1 MARSYKDYTGDG
13 NTDTFSITFDY
24 QAESEISVTVDGVA
38 ETGLTFPSSSSV
50 QLTSAPASNTLVRV
64 RRTTDLDNRS
74 VDFASGSVLT
84 EEDLDNSNIQV
95 FHAAQ
100 EAVDTANDSI
110 SLADDDKWDAQSKV
124 IKNVAT
130 PVSANDA
137 STKAYVD
144 QIEVDATAAQ
154 TAAEAAQAAAE
165 TAETNAATS
174 AATATTKASEASTSA
189 SNASTSATASAS
201 SASSAASSAT
211 SASTSASTATTQ
223 ASAASTSATAAQA
236 AQTAAETAETNAETA
251 ETNAETAE
259 ANASTSATAAATSAT
274 SAATSATN
282 AATSATSASSSAT
295 SASSAQT
302 AAESARDATLAAYDS
317 FDDRYLGVKAS
328 DPAVDNDGNALVAG
342 ALYFN
347 STDGVMKLYNGSAW
361 VAAYVSGA
369 DYLAKANNLSDL
381 TNAGT
386 ARTNLGLGTAAT
398 TASTDYATAA
408 QGTLADS
415 ALQSSDIGSSVQ
427 AYDADTAKLDVAQSF
442 TAAQRGATQVAGSI
456 TGSTTLDFA
465 TYQNFVL
472 TLTGSITLDNPTT
485 EQVGQ
490 SGFITFI
497 QTGGYTV
504 SLGTD
509 YETAGGAGITLSA
522 SGTDVVPYIVA
533 ASGRILLGAPQLAF
547 A

>member
-1 MARSYKDYTGDG
+1 MAFSYKDYTGDG
-13 NTDTFSITFDY
+13 VTDTFTITFTY
-24 QAESEISVTVDGVA
+24 QSTDEISVTVDGVA
-38 ETGLTFPSSSSV
+38 ETGLTFPSVTSV
-50 QLTSAPASNTLVRV
+50 QLTSAPASDALVRV
-64 RRTTDLDNRS
+64 RRTTSLTSRA

-100 EAVDTANDSI
+100 EAVDTASAAI
-110 SLADDDKWDAQSKV
+110 TLADDDKWDAQSKV

-130 PVSANDA
+130 PVSDNDA

-144 QIEVDATAAQ
+144 DIAGSAS
-154 TAAEAAQAAAE
+154 EAAASASAAASSAAAAA
-165 TAETNAATS
+165 TSETNAASSAS
-174 AATATTKASEASTSA
+174 AASS
-189 SNASTSATASAS
+189 SAS
-201 SASSAASSAT
+201 SASGSAT
-211 SASTSASTATTQ
+211 TATTQ
-223 ASAASTSATAAQA
+223 ASAASTSASNASTSETNAANSASA
-236 AQTAAETAETNAETA
+236 AATSASNAATSETNAETA
-251 ETNAETAE
+251 ETNAEAAQAAAE
-259 ANASTSATAAATSAT
+259 AAQAAA
-274 SAATSATN
+274 
-282 AATSATSASSSAT
+282 
-295 SASSAQT
+295 
-302 AAESARDATLAAYDS
+302 ELALDN
-317 FDDRYLGVKAS
+317 FQDTYLGAFAS
-328 DPAVDNDGNALVAG
+328 DPTVDNDGDALTTG
-342 ALYFN
+342 DLYFN
-347 STDGVMKLYNGSAW
+347 TGSNDLRVYNGSAW
-361 VAAYVSGA
+361 QIAAVSAAGL
-369 DYLAKANNLSDL
+369 LAASNNLSDV
-381 TNAGT
+381 ADVPT

-398 TASTDYATAA
+398 TAATDYATAA
-408 QGTLADS
+408 QGALADS
-415 ALQSSDIGSSVQ
+415 ALQSGDIGVSVQ
-427 AYDADTAKLDVAQSF
+427 AYDADTAKLDVAQTF
-442 TAAQRGATQVAGSI
+442 TAAQTGSTQVAGSI

-485 EQVGQ
+485 EVVGQ